1 MKKIVLLDLG
11 ANNGCSLRKF
21 AATYVDF
28 PEWEVHAFEPGTV
41 GKSIKMKETL
51 ERFKNVKFYENPAS
65 DSSREMTF
73 FEHTE
78 NNSASTSWEPKAN
91 DTRRRGDCGSDIKG
105 EVKKSTHI
113 SVSIPDLMKEI
124 IEKEPNSEFYIK
136 CDIEGEEYRVIPA
149 ILEEGLFERVSML
162 HIEWH
167 EEWRGTNQS
176 GAYLTKKIKEQ
187 NPEIVIDNH
196 WNALGY

>member
-11 ANNGCSLRKF
+11 ANDGCSLRKF
-21 AATYVDF
+21 AAKHPGF
-28 PEWEVHAFEPGTV
+28 SEWEVHAFEPGTV
-41 GKSIKMKETL
+41 GKCKKMKDTL
-51 ERFKNVKFYENPAS
+51 ERFKNVKLYENPAS
-65 DSSREMTF
+65 DTSREMTF

-78 NNSASTSWEPKAN
+78 NNAASTSWEPKAN
-91 DTRRRGDCGSDIKG
+91 DNKRWGDCGSDIKG
-105 EVKKSTHI
+105 DIKKSTHVSI
-113 SVSIPDLMKEI
+113 SIPDLMKEI
-124 IEKEPNSEFYIK
+124 IEKEPNAEFYIK

-149 ILEEGLFERVSML
+149 ILKEGLFERVARL

-167 EEWRGTNQS
+167 EEWKNSGQS
-176 GAYLTKKIKEQ
+176 GPYLTKKIKEQ